1 MKQSKYAQ
9 DWFDEKYGE
18 SVKPFHA
25 EIIMNQQ
32 PSTKINSTNQLDFN
46 YFYKT
51 GSGIKER
58 SRSDTKGLFLK
69 IGWLEKENKHLQRK
83 CSDL

>member
-58 SRSDTKGLFLK
+58 SPSRFLDIK
-69 IGWLEKENKHLQRK
+69 DPAKYDGFMGRHQKSE
-83 CSDL
+83 S